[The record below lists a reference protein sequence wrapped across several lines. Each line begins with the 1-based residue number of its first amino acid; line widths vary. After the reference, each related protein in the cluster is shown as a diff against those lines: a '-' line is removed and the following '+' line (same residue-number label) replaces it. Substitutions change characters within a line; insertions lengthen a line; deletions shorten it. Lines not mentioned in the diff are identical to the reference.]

1 MQFLSESEKMP
12 TTMSFIEP
20 LEIAAAILALLIA
33 IIGHEIMHGWVAYK
47 YGDTTAKNQ
56 GRLSINP
63 LIHIDPFGSILVPLM
78 TYFIPM
84 LLGAESGFL
93 FGWAKPVPINTHT
106 VIRNGGYN
114 AAMQVSLAGIAYNLF
129 LATLSSVILVSLE
142 QPTEADT
149 LTYIFAYL
157 FIMKLLLINVV
168 LAVFNLLPIPG
179 FDGAHFISYLSL
191 KYKIRAVAEFFAK
204 AEPYGM
210 IVIIIILVTPLKIPL
225 VMWPIQA
232 VLNLLLN

>member
-1 MQFLSESEKMP
+1 MNSIDL
-12 TTMSFIEP
+12 
-20 LEIAAAILALLIA
+20 LEIPAAVLALLIA

-47 YGDTTAKNQ
+47 YGDRTAKDS

-78 TYFIPM
+78 TYFLPM
-84 LLGAESGFL
+84 LLGASSGFL
-93 FGWAKPVPINTHT
+93 FGWAKPVPVNVLT

-114 AAMQVSLAGIAYNLF
+114 AAMQVSLAGIVYNIF
-129 LATLSSVILVSLE
+129 MATFSSVLLLSLA
-142 QPTEADT
+142 QPTEADG
-149 LTYIFAYL
+149 IGYL
-157 FIMKLLLINVV
+157 FGYLLVMKLLLINVV

-179 FDGAHFISYLSL
+179 FDGAHFITYLAL
-191 KYKIRAVAEFFAK
+191 KFKIRSVAEFFAK

-225 VMWPIQA
+225 VIWPIEA
-232 VLNLLLN
+232 VLHLLLN

>member
-1 MQFLSESEKMP
+1 MN
-12 TTMSFIEP
+12 FIESF
-20 LEIAAAILALLIA
+20 EIAAAILALLVA

-84 LLGAESGFL
+84 LLGASSGFL
-93 FGWAKPVPINTHT
+93 FGWAKPVPVNTYT
-106 VIRNGGYN
+106 VLRNGGYN
-114 AAMQVSLAGIAYNLF
+114 AAMQVSLAGIAYNIF
-129 LATLSSVILVSLE
+129 LATLTSVILVSLA
-142 QPTEADT
+142 QPGESDS
-149 LTYIFAYL
+149 LLYIFGYL
-157 FIMKLLLINVV
+157 FVMKLLLINVV

-179 FDGAHFISYLSL
+179 FDGAHFLTYLSL
-191 KYKIRAVAEFFAK
+191 KLKMNAIAEFFVK

-210 IVIIIILVTPLKIPL
+210 IAIIIILVTPLKIPL
-225 VMWPIQA
+225 VIWPINT
-232 VLNLLLN
+232 VLHLLLN

>member
-1 MQFLSESEKMP
+1 MNSINL
-12 TTMSFIEP
+12 
-20 LEIAAAILALLIA
+20 LEIPAAIIALLIA

-47 YGDTTAKNQ
+47 YGDTTAKNS

-78 TYFIPM
+78 TYFIPL
-84 LLGAESGFL
+84 LLGASSGFL
-93 FGWAKPVPINTHT
+93 FGWAKPVPVNLLT

-114 AAMQVSLAGIAYNLF
+114 AAMQVSLAGIVYNLF
-129 LATLSSVILVSLE
+129 LATLMSIVLLSLP
-142 QPTEADT
+142 QPTEADG
-149 LTYIFAYL
+149 IGYL
-157 FIMKLLLINVV
+157 FLYLLVMKLMLINVI

-179 FDGAHFISYLSL
+179 FDGSHFISYLAL
-191 KYKIRAVAEFFAK
+191 KYNIRAVAEFFAK

-225 VMWPIQA
+225 VMWPIEA
-232 VLNLLLN
+232 LLHLLLN

>member
-1 MQFLSESEKMP
+1 
-12 TTMSFIEP
+12 MSFIEP

-84 LLGAESGFL
+84 LLGAPSGFL
-93 FGWAKPVPINTHT
+93 FGWAKPVPINTQT
-106 VIRNGGYN
+106 VLRNGGYN

-129 LATLSSVILVSLE
+129 LATLSSVILVSLA
-142 QPTEADT
+142 QPTEADSIA
-149 LTYIFAYL
+149 YIFGYL
-157 FIMKLLLINVV
+157 FVMKLLLINVV
-168 LAVFNLLPIPG
+168 LAVFNLLPIPS
-179 FDGAHFISYLSL
+179 FDGAHFLTYLSL
-191 KYKIRAVAEFFAK
+191 KYKIRAIAEFFVK

>member
-1 MQFLSESEKMP
+1 M
-12 TTMSFIEP
+12 TMSFIESF
-20 LEIAAAILALLIA
+20 EIAAAILALLIA

-47 YGDTTAKNQ
+47 YGDMTAKNS

-78 TYFIPM
+78 TYFLPM
-84 LLGAESGFL
+84 LLGADSGFL
-93 FGWAKPVPINTHT
+93 FGWAKPVPVNTHT
-106 VIRNGGYN
+106 VLRNGGYN
-114 AAMQVSLAGIAYNLF
+114 AAMQVSLAGIVYNIF
-129 LATLSSVILVSLE
+129 LATLSSIILVSMAE
-142 QPTEADT
+142 PTQADGMI
-149 LTYIFAYL
+149 YIFWYL
-157 FIMKLLLINVV
+157 LIMKLLLVNVV
-168 LAVFNLLPIPG
+168 LAVFNFLPIPG

-191 KYKIRAVAEFFAK
+191 KYKIRAIAEFFAK

-232 VLNLLLN
+232 VLNLLLS

>member
-1 MQFLSESEKMP
+1 M
-12 TTMSFIEP
+12 TMSSINL
-20 LEIAAAILALLIA
+20 LEIPAAILALLIA

-47 YGDTTAKNQ
+47 YGDNTAKNQ

-84 LLGAESGFL
+84 LLGASSGFL

-114 AAMQVSLAGIAYNLF
+114 AAMQVSLAGISYNLF
-129 LATLSSVILVSLE
+129 LATLSSVVLLSLAE
-142 QPTEADT
+142 PAEADGIAY
-149 LTYIFAYL
+149 LFAYL
-157 FIMKLLLINVV
+157 LVIKLLVVNVV

-225 VMWPIQA
+225 VMWPIQT
-232 VLNLLLN
+232 VLNLLLK

>member
-1 MQFLSESEKMP
+1 MPMTLSS
-12 TTMSFIEP
+12 IDL
-20 LEIAAAILALLIA
+20 LEIAAAIVALLIA

-47 YGDTTAKNQ
+47 YGDTTAKHQ

-63 LIHIDPFGSILVPLM
+63 LVHIDPFGSILVPLM

-84 LLGAESGFL
+84 LLGASSGFL
-93 FGWAKPVPINTHT
+93 FGWAKPVPVNTHT

-114 AAMQVSLAGIAYNLF
+114 AAMQVSLAGIVYNIF
-129 LATLSSVILVSLE
+129 LATLSSIILLSLP
-142 QPTEADT
+142 QPSEADG
-149 LTYIFAYL
+149 IAYL
-157 FIMKLLLINVV
+157 FGYLLIMKLLLVNVV

-191 KYKIRAVAEFFAK
+191 KYRIRAVAEFFAK

-225 VMWPIQA
+225 VLWPIQA

>member
-1 MQFLSESEKMP
+1 MTL
-12 TTMSFIEP
+12 SFIDL

-47 YGDTTAKNQ
+47 YGDTTAKHQ

-63 LIHIDPFGSILVPLM
+63 LIHIDPLGSILVPLM

-84 LLGAESGFL
+84 LLGASSGFL
-93 FGWAKPVPINTHT
+93 FGWAKPVPVNTHT

-114 AAMQVSLAGIAYNLF
+114 AAMQVSLAGIAYNIF
-129 LATLSSVILVSLE
+129 LATLSSVILLSLA
-142 QPTEADT
+142 QPSETDG
-149 LTYIFAYL
+149 IAYL
-157 FIMKLLLINVV
+157 FVYLLIMKLLLVNVV

-191 KYKIRAVAEFFAK
+191 KYRIRAIAEFFAK

-225 VMWPIQA
+225 VIWPIQS

>member
-1 MQFLSESEKMP
+1 MSESAKMP
-12 TTMSFIEP
+12 MTMSSIDL
-20 LEIAAAILALLIA
+20 LEIAAAIIALLIA

-84 LLGAESGFL
+84 LLGASSGFL

-114 AAMQVSLAGIAYNLF
+114 AAMQVSLAGIAYNIF
-129 LATLSSVILVSLE
+129 LATLSSIILVSLA
-142 QPTEADT
+142 QPTEADSIA
-149 LTYIFAYL
+149 YIFGYI
-157 FIMKLLLINVV
+157 FMMKLLLINVV

-179 FDGAHFISYLSL
+179 FDGAHFLSYLSL
-191 KYKIRAVAEFFAK
+191 KYKIRAIAEFFAK

-232 VLNLLLN
+232 VLNLLLG

>member
-1 MQFLSESEKMP
+1 MNSIDM
-12 TTMSFIEP
+12 
-20 LEIAAAILALLIA
+20 LEIAAAIIALLIA

-47 YGDTTAKNQ
+47 YGDHTARNQ

-84 LLGAESGFL
+84 LLGASSGFL
-93 FGWAKPVPINTHT
+93 FGWAKPVPVNTHT

-129 LATLSSVILVSLE
+129 LATLSSVILLSMA
-142 QPTEADT
+142 QPSEADG
-149 LTYIFAYL
+149 IAYL
-157 FIMKLLLINVV
+157 FSYIFVMKLLLINVV
-168 LAVFNLLPIPG
+168 LAVFNLLPIPS
-179 FDGAHFISYLSL
+179 FDGAHFLSYLSL

-232 VLNLLLN
+232 LLNLLLN

>member
-1 MQFLSESEKMP
+1 M
-12 TTMSFIEP
+12 TMSFIDS

-84 LLGAESGFL
+84 LLGASSGFL
-93 FGWAKPVPINTHT
+93 FGWAKPVPVNTHT
-106 VIRNGGYN
+106 VLRNGGYN

-129 LATLSSVILVSLE
+129 LATLSSVIIVSLA
-142 QPTEADT
+142 QPSEADGIAY
-149 LTYIFAYL
+149 LFDYL

>member
-1 MQFLSESEKMP
+1 
-12 TTMSFIEP
+12 MSSIDL
-20 LEIAAAILALLIA
+20 LEIGAAIVALLIA

-47 YGDTTAKNQ
+47 YGDMTAKNS

-78 TYFIPM
+78 TYFLPM
-84 LLGAESGFL
+84 LMGADSGFL
-93 FGWAKPVPINTHT
+93 FGWAKPVPVNTHT

-114 AAMQVSLAGIAYNLF
+114 AAMQVSLAGIVYNIF
-129 LATLSSVILVSLE
+129 LATLSSVILLSLA
-142 QPTEADT
+142 QPNEADSIA
-149 LTYIFAYL
+149 YIFGYIL
-157 FIMKLLLINVV
+157 ILKLLLINVI

-179 FDGAHFISYLSL
+179 FDGAHFISYLTL

-225 VMWPIQA
+225 VMWPIQS
-232 VLNLLLN
+232 VLNLLVG

>member
-1 MQFLSESEKMP
+1 MNSIDL
-12 TTMSFIEP
+12 
-20 LEIAAAILALLIA
+20 LEIAAAVAALLVA
-33 IIGHEIMHGWVAYK
+33 IIGHEIMHGWVAYR
-47 YGDTTAKNQ
+47 YGDRTAKES

-78 TYFIPM
+78 TYFLPM

-106 VIRNGGYN
+106 VIRNGGYS
-114 AAMQVSLAGIAYNLF
+114 AAMQVSLAGIVYNLF
-129 LATLSSVILVSLE
+129 VATLASILLVSMAE
-142 QPTEADT
+142 PTQSDS
-149 LTYIFAYL
+149 LLYVFGYL
-157 FIMKLLLINVV
+157 FVLKLLLVNVI

-179 FDGAHFISYLSL
+179 FDGAHFVSYLGL
-191 KYKIRAVAEFFAK
+191 KYRIRGIAEFFAK

-225 VMWPIQA
+225 VIWPIEI
-232 VLNLLLN
+232 VLNLLLK